1 MANKYQQLVHF
12 AEQLQAINTF
22 LDSVFVGRHTSLP
35 QAVILWLAINYL
47 SHQRSPLKT
56 AHLSLPY
63 SEPAIRRYLRQLER
77 DGWIEFNKNS
87 ADKRY
92 RELILTKKFINSFSE
107 FHQHFDRTVNRKR

>member
-77 DGWIEFNKNS
+77 DGWIEFNKHS

-107 FHQHFDRTVNRKR
+107 FHQHFDRTVHRKR

>member
-1 MANKYQQLVHF
+1 MTNKYQQLAYF

-22 LDSVFVGRHTSLP
+22 LDNVFVGRHTSLP
-35 QAVILWLAINYL
+35 QAVILWLAINYFSNQKL
-47 SHQRSPLKT
+47 PLKV

-77 DGWIEFNKNS
+77 DGWVEFNKSS

-92 RELILTKKFINSFSE
+92 RELILTKKFINSFSG
-107 FHQHFDRTVNRKR
+107 FHKHFNKTVKRKR

>member
-1 MANKYQQLVHF
+1 MTNKYQQLVHF

-22 LDSVFVGRHTSLP
+22 LDSVFIGRHTSLP
-35 QAVILWLAINYL
+35 QAVILWLAINYF
-47 SHQRSPLKT
+47 SQQRSPLKT

-77 DGWIEFNKNS
+77 DGWVEFNKNS
-87 ADKRY
+87 VDKRY

-107 FHQHFDRTVNRKR
+107 FHSHFNRTVKRKR

>member
-1 MANKYQQLVHF
+1 MTNKYQQLVHF
-12 AEQLQAINTF
+12 AEQLQSINTF

-35 QAVILWLAINYL
+35 QAVILWLAVNYL

-77 DGWIEFNKNS
+77 DGWVEFNKNS
-87 ADKRY
+87 QDKRY

-107 FHQHFDRTVNRKR
+107 FHSHFNRTVQRNR